1 MDHLKNR
8 AVLGLSEE
16 ELHCNKMFYQAQFGS
31 FEKCNKYVKLE
42 QVPKQYK
49 NPKGE
54 VVTKLNGRFK
64 AMNNEALR
72 RELERLKEAE
82 DPAQRRKGA
91 LHT

>member
-1 MDHLKNR
+1 MP
-8 AVLGLSEE
+8 
-16 ELHCNKMFYQAQFGS
+16 CS
-31 FEKCNKYVKLE
+31 FSVKLE

-64 AMNNEALR
+64 AMNDEALR

-91 LHT
+91 IHA